1 MRLLH
6 KIIMAINGSIT
17 AAGAAEV
24 CLREVCQQI
33 GWPVGRLFIT
43 DEHSATRFVPN
54 PIWYFSDAHRFEG
67 FRQATEM
74 FERDLTNKFVLEHR
88 LQQGKNAGLTRSV
101 GFSVLEGN
109 RLRAVLEFSSE
120 TATQLDGT
128 LVSAIC
134 DIGVQLG
141 RVFEREGAA
150 RKIERMQRQDEQ
162 HRGATKKLRACT
174 VWYGPPLQAS
184 LERLRNQKL
193 TGGRASA
200 RQMASSLKL
209 MQRCLN
215 EMRQI
220 GTAPIEFGP
229 SPRAR

>member
-1 MRLLH
+1 MNTPRRGLCPTPFGIL
-6 KIIMAINGSIT
+6 
-17 AAGAAEV
+17 
-24 CLREVCQQI
+24 
-33 GWPVGRLFIT
+33 
-43 DEHSATRFVPN
+43 ATLIDSRAFGKLP
-54 PIWYFSDAHRFEG
+54 
-67 FRQATEM
+67 
-74 FERDLTNKFVLEHR
+74 DLTNKFVLEHQ
-88 LQQGKNAGLTRSV
+88 LQQGEKAGLTRSV

-109 RLRAVLEFSSE
+109 RLIGFLEFSSE

-150 RKIERMQRQDEQ
+150 RKIERMQRQDEE

-174 VWYGPPLQAS
+174 VRYGPPLQAS

-220 GTAPIEFGP
+220 SARRRL
-229 SPRAR
+229 SLDRARGPVES